1 MCAATALAFESSLV
15 EHAVQIGPGLLEEIR
30 DRVLDG
36 YAAAP
41 HGGVELGFV
50 LLGRSTESG
59 TLVEHFREI
68 PCAHLLSPR
77 FLLSPDEEQH
87 FPEWM
92 NQFSADPELECAE
105 VVGWCCSHHRSDL
118 SLLDREIAFHQRYF
132 SQPNQL
138 LMVVKPQSMQA
149 VVAGIFIPDRRGVF
163 RAESPSVRLR
173 SALLDSVLDRGLKTT
188 NEQTEPKV
196 AKPLPVAARVPL
208 SPFLRAPRR
217 SRASFLARR
226 LRISGRWIGTAAI
239 LMALLVLAAAGGL
252 HFSGAKAS
260 TPSLSV
266 AIRPV
271 ADNVVFTW
279 SGDIDR
285 VESANLEILDGATT
299 SHFDLTNSF
308 QRTGI
313 FVFPRHTGN
322 VQVVLTART
331 KDQDLVRTIGF
342 ADSRQNANSR
352 SVLDTAAPDS
362 AAARLDATNR
372 RLAALVSILQ
382 SRWKPREK

>member
-1 MCAATALAFESSLV
+1 
-15 EHAVQIGPGLLEEIR
+15 
-30 DRVLDG
+30 
-36 YAAAP
+36 
-41 HGGVELGFV
+41 
-50 LLGRSTESG
+50 
-59 TLVEHFREI
+59 
-68 PCAHLLSPR
+68 
-77 FLLSPDEEQH
+77 
-87 FPEWM
+87 
-92 NQFSADPELECAE
+92 
-105 VVGWCCSHHRSDL
+105 
-118 SLLDREIAFHQRYF
+118 
-132 SQPNQL
+132 
-138 LMVVKPQSMQA
+138 
-149 VVAGIFIPDRRGVF
+149 
-163 RAESPSVRLR
+163 
-173 SALLDSVLDRGLKTT
+173 
-188 NEQTEPKV
+188 
-196 AKPLPVAARVPL
+196 
-208 SPFLRAPRR
+208 
-217 SRASFLARR
+217 
-226 LRISGRWIGTAAI
+226 
-239 LMALLVLAAAGGL
+239 MALLVLAAAGGL